1 MAPAEGRSVRVLSR
15 RTVAPVAMKSSRQ
28 LQKSHKPVHKSECRT
43 LRADLKVQVE
53 QKKKSQKSA
62 KRVIADKMAPLPVSK
77 RQKRTIQAA
86 IVPKDPEDKMI
97 GKLAQSRKVTLLES
111 KSISKESRVQ
121 YGLYLQRFKVFC
133 QESGVRWP
141 MPDMDADPLMADFMD
156 VMFQDGRSAHEGEKT
171 LAALEF
177 EFVQLKGRMVRSR
190 RALRGWRRVMPA
202 TSRLPLPRI
211 MMHGLA
217 MQLLAQGKRDM
228 ALMTLVMF
236 NLYLRPGEAA
246 DLCKRHVVAPVKM
259 AGNQYAWVTVIIRDQ
274 EHKKPDKIGVY
285 DNSLPFDKSQ
295 DLWLGNQLLQH
306 AQSVKSK
313 DGKLFNFK
321 MEEYRRA
328 FVKAG
333 VDLGV
338 PGLHPYQMRHGG
350 ATEDLTSGRRDF
362 NMVKIRGR
370 WRTDQSVRR
379 YSKVGRVQQLLNQ
392 LSVSSQRFCLW
403 SEKNME
409 KVMLGMTP
417 ARSIVG

>member
-1 MAPAEGRSVRVLSR
+1 
-15 RTVAPVAMKSSRQ
+15 
-28 LQKSHKPVHKSECRT
+28 
-43 LRADLKVQVE
+43 
-53 QKKKSQKSA
+53 
-62 KRVIADKMAPLPVSK
+62 
-77 RQKRTIQAA
+77 
-86 IVPKDPEDKMI
+86 
-97 GKLAQSRKVTLLES
+97 
-111 KSISKESRVQ
+111 
-121 YGLYLQRFKVFC
+121 
-133 QESGVRWP
+133 
-141 MPDMDADPLMADFMD
+141 
-156 VMFQDGRSAHEGEKT
+156 
-171 LAALEF
+171 
-177 EFVQLKGRMVRSR
+177 
-190 RALRGWRRVMPA
+190 MPA